1 MKSYVEIGLES
12 AMLLINHGP
21 VVLVSTKDEK
31 GGYDIAP
38 VAWNCPLGKNPPR
51 LLIVVGKRHRTC
63 ENITAAGEFI
73 ICVPHVSQAEM
84 VRETGSVSGR
94 EIDKFDSMNIE
105 AFAGSSVDAMIPEG
119 CVGYLECKVEKVI
132 DGGHVDIVAA
142 EVLRAVVDKEAFDGR
157 LLVEKEAGKTIHHL
171 GDKIFAVPSDEVL
184 DT

>member
-84 VRETGSVSGR
+84 VREIKRRSMDDCLWKRRRGKRFIILATRFSLCPRMRFSILDAGLNAGLVNGLTFI
-94 EIDKFDSMNIE
+94 IDL
-105 AFAGSSVDAMIPEG
+105 P
-119 CVGYLECKVEKVI
+119 
-132 DGGHVDIVAA
+132 
-142 EVLRAVVDKEAFDGR
+142 
-157 LLVEKEAGKTIHHL
+157 
-171 GDKIFAVPSDEVL
+171 
-184 DT
+184 